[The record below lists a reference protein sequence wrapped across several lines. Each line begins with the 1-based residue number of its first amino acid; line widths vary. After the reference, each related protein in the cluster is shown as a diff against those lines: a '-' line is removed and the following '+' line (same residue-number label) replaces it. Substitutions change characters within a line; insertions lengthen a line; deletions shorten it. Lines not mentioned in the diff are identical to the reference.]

1 MANND
6 QINGGKY
13 PNMTTG
19 AIDNITAEEAVTLAG
34 LFRERVRRT
43 PDLPACRQ
51 YNEATAQWEDTSWEE
66 MGKHVARWQA
76 AMAQEDLQQGDRVAI
91 LLCNCREWVMFDQA
105 ALGCGLVVVPLYTDD
120 RPENIAYILNNAGV
134 KLLLLQDNEHWQRL
148 LEVHERLGGL
158 LRILTLKPV
167 SVPDGETRVRTVSDW
182 LPDSGG
188 ELREDDGGMDDLA
201 TIVYTSGTTGRP
213 KGVMLSHR
221 NILKNTES
229 SLAAVRMRPDD
240 VLLSFLPLS
249 HTFERTVGYYI
260 PMRMGSTI
268 AYARSIPQ
276 LGEDLLTIRPTLL
289 ISVPRIYE
297 RVYNKIQAGLAEKS
311 PLATK
316 LFNLAVNVGWAR
328 FEHRQGRGGWKPS
341 FLLWPLL
348 NKLVAGKI
356 MAKLG
361 GRMRI
366 AASGGAPLP
375 PAVAKVFIGLGLNLV
390 QGYGLTE
397 TSPIITGNP
406 PDNNDPASVGI
417 PLTNIEVMIGENDEL
432 LTRSESVMMG
442 YWDNPEATREIIDE
456 EGWLHTGDKA
466 RIENNHVYITGR
478 LKEILVLANGE
489 KLPPADMEM
498 AIALDPLFEQVMVI
512 GDNRP
517 YLAAVLVLN
526 RDQWTDYAKKL
537 GLDPEDPASLQQESL
552 EKAICERLHGLLSG
566 FPGYAQVRRV
576 TCTLDPWT
584 VDSGLITPTLKL
596 KRNRVLEHFAG
607 DIEGM
612 YEGH

>member
-1 MANND
+1 MS
-6 QINGGKY
+6 
-13 PNMTTG
+13 PG
-19 AIDNITAEEAVTLAG
+19 AIDNITAEEAGTLAG

-51 YNEATAQWEDTSWEE
+51 YNEATATWEDTSWQD

-76 AMAQEDLQQGDRVAI
+76 AMVTENLQPGDRVAI
-91 LLCNCREWVMFDQA
+91 LLRNCREWVMFDQA

-120 RPENIAYILNNAGV
+120 RPENTAYILNNAGV
-134 KLLLLQDNEHWQRL
+134 KLLLLQGKEHWQRL
-148 LEVHERLGGL
+148 LDVHDQLGGL
-158 LRILTLKPV
+158 LRILTLEPV
-167 SVPDGETRVRTVSDW
+167 DVPDGETRVRTVSEW
-182 LPDSGG
+182 LPDSAG
-188 ELREDDGGMDDLA
+188 ELREDDGEMDDLA

-221 NILKNTES
+221 NILMNTES
-229 SLAAVRMRPDD
+229 SLAAVRMLPSD

-268 AYARSIPQ
+268 AYARSIAQ

-297 RVYNKIQAGLAEKS
+297 RVYNKIQAGLAGKS
-311 PLATK
+311 PLARK
-316 LFNLAVNVGWAR
+316 LFDLAVDVGWDR
-328 FEHRQGRGGWKPS
+328 FEHRQGRGDWKPA

-417 PLTNIEVMIGENDEL
+417 PMTNIEVRIGDNDEL
-432 LTRSESVMMG
+432 LTRSESVMLG
-442 YWDNPEATREIIDE
+442 YWNNPEATREIIDGD
-456 EGWLHTGDKA
+456 GWLHTGDKA

-489 KLPPADMEM
+489 KVPPADMEM
-498 AIALDPLFEQVMVI
+498 AIVLDPLFEQVMVI

-517 YLAAVLVLN
+517 YLTAVIVLN
-526 RDQWTDYAKKL
+526 QEQWPGYAETL
-537 GLDPEDPASLQQESL
+537 GLDADDPTALQQESL
-552 EKAICERLHGLLSG
+552 EKAVCEKLQLLLSG
-566 FPGYAQVRRV
+566 FPGYARVLRV
-576 TCTLDPWT
+576 TCTLEAWT
-584 VDSGLITPTLKL
+584 IDNGLITPTLKL
-596 KRNRVLEHFAG
+596 KRNRVMEHFVK
-607 DIEGM
+607 DIERM